1 MSTSEKRAGNS
12 KAAREDRRDLHGAV
26 DETVE
31 SVLDAAD
38 EEILADLGD
47 ERGDQALGGEL
58 LRQVMLDVLGRYD
71 ARQRRTAT
79 LATGKGAS

>member
-1 MSTSEKRAGNS
+1 MSASEKRARDSEAG
-12 KAAREDRRDLHGAV
+12 EGRRDLHGAV

-38 EEILADLGD
+38 EEILADFGD

-58 LRQVMLDVLGRYD
+58 LRDRMLDVLGRYYD
-71 ARQRRTAT
+71 RLGRSAAP
-79 LATGKGAS
+79 ASAKEAS

>member
-1 MSTSEKRAGNS
+1 MSTSEKRA
-12 KAAREDRRDLHGAV
+12 RDSEAGEGRPDLYGAV

-31 SVLDAAD
+31 SVLDATD

-58 LRQVMLDVLGRYD
+58 LRQMMLDVLGHYY
-71 ARQRRTAT
+71 ARQRRAAA
-79 LATGKGAS
+79 LARGKEAS